1 MTYRVLEIGFS
12 DTTRYQQKMSLF
24 LKFKPGFS
32 SIFVKVFENMLSKNL
47 KMGEK
52 NKIENYVERV
62 FTYRKEGP
70 GPHSERLKG
79 LTTLHASV
87 DRQKLSLSHSSHI
100 FTLPKLLY
108 ISGQASTYFGIN
120 FFHQILWEK
129 VDSNVI
135 FE

>member
-1 MTYRVLEIGFS
+1 ME
-12 DTTRYQQKMSLF
+12 K
-24 LKFKPGFS
+24 KF
-32 SIFVKVFENMLSKNL
+32 
-47 KMGEK
+47 
-52 NKIENYVERV
+52 ENYVERV

-108 ISGQASTYFGIN
+108 ISGKASTYLGIN

-135 FE
+135 FWYYFSVSFEKKQA

>member
-1 MTYRVLEIGFS
+1 M
-12 DTTRYQQKMSLF
+12 F
-24 LKFKPGFS
+24 LGNSNHPFHQF
-32 SIFVKVFENMLSKNL
+32 LSKFSKICCQKIL
-47 KMGEK
+47 KWEK

-135 FE
+135 FWYYFSVSFEKKYGLFKNLNF

>member
-1 MTYRVLEIGFS
+1 MNRVLEIGFLG
-12 DTTRYQQKMSLF
+12 TTRNQQKMSLF
-24 LKFKPGFS
+24 LKMFLAS
-32 SIFVKVFENMLSKNL
+32 QTRIFINFCQSFRKYAKYQKIL
-47 KMGEK
+47 KWGEK
-52 NKIENYVERV
+52 QDWELCRTCI

-129 VDSNVI
+129 SR
-135 FE
+135 

>member
-1 MTYRVLEIGFS
+1 ME
-12 DTTRYQQKMSLF
+12 
-24 LKFKPGFS
+24 
-32 SIFVKVFENMLSKNL
+32 
-47 KMGEK
+47 EK

-108 ISGQASTYFGIN
+108 ISGQASTYYIFCNILVLT
-120 FFHQILWEK
+120 FFTK
-129 VDSNVI
+129 
-135 FE
+135 FYGKK